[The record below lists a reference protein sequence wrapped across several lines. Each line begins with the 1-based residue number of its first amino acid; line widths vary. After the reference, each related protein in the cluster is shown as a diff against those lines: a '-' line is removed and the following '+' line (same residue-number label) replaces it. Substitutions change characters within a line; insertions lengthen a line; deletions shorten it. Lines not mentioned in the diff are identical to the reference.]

1 MPGTVA
7 DGPTVSM
14 SCTTSI
20 TDPAVNLDA
29 ANAFNPIV
37 ANNFWGKEDA
47 GVGPMLDRMHS
58 AKVSCDELKT
68 FYNSAF
74 LSFNLFMENAKIS

>member
-14 SCTTSI
+14 SCMWYHTNVS
-20 TDPAVNLDA
+20 L
-29 ANAFNPIV
+29 NALTIILV

-47 GVGPMLDRMHS
+47 GLQPMLDRVHGS
-58 AKVSCDELKT
+58 KITNDELKV
-68 FYNSAF
+68 FYGST
-74 LSFNLFMENAKIS
+74 